1 MFEVVQVVQ
10 PYNYVKH
17 GHLHLY
23 FYLKQR
29 QELLKDGEKKET
41 AY

>member
-1 MFEVVQVVQ
+1 MSDHYDPILETLIIMFEVVQ

-29 QELLKDGEKKET
+29 K
-41 AY
+41 